1 MALYNYECLT
11 RQGETVRGQ
20 ISSESQAA
28 ALARLRNM
36 GLLVTGLV
44 EEQSRKKS
52 SFLSNEKKVTLG
64 DLSIFSRQLA
74 SMVKAGIPVTRALYT
89 LSSQTKN
96 RTLGRALETIA
107 QNVEGGMNLTDA
119 FAAYPGI
126 FPDLF
131 VSMIRSGELGGILDD
146 ALLRLSV
153 QLQKDKALRD
163 SIKSATF
170 YPRMV
175 MGFAIIMMIAML
187 LFLVPVFQGFIPEN
201 TPVPGVT
208 LFIFNISHSLRTRWY
223 IWLLVIAAIIGGFVA
238 FTKSKGSKIIWEKTK
253 FKLPAF
259 GRLLH
264 MSVIARF
271 SRTLATLIE
280 GGIPVVQALESA
292 GPTSGSLLLANAVV
306 EACRKITE
314 GKNISGP
321 LEDSGLF
328 PPMVIQ
334 MIAVGEE
341 SGSLSSLLDKVAEFY
356 EDEVATVS
364 KGLTSLIEPIMLIVV
379 GLLVGGMLVSLYL
392 PIFTAV
398 SASGGA

>member
-1 MALYNYECLT
+1 MY
-11 RQGETVRGQ
+11 
-20 ISSESQAA
+20 
-28 ALARLRNM
+28 
-36 GLLVTGLV
+36 
-44 EEQSRKKS
+44 
-52 SFLSNEKKVTLG
+52 TLG
-64 DLSIFSRQLA
+64 
-74 SMVKAGIPVTRALYT
+74 
-89 LSSQTKN
+89 SQTKN

-126 FPDLF
+126 FPDIF
-131 VSMIRSGELGGILDD
+131 ISMIRSGELGGILDD

-175 MGFAIIMMIAML
+175 MGFALIMMIAML

-208 LFIFNISHSLRTRWY
+208 LFIFGVSDSLKTRWY
-223 IWLLVIAAIIGGFVA
+223 IWLLVVAAIIGGFVA

-280 GGIPVVQALESA
+280 CGIPVVQALESA

-314 GKNISGP
+314 GKNISAP

-356 EDEVATVS
+356 EDEFDDVKRSDIFDRADYVDS
-364 KGLTSLIEPIMLIVV
+364 RRIAGRR
-379 GLLVGGMLVSLYL
+379 MLVSCTC
-392 PIFTAV
+392 PFSAV
-398 SASGGA
+398 SSTGGA